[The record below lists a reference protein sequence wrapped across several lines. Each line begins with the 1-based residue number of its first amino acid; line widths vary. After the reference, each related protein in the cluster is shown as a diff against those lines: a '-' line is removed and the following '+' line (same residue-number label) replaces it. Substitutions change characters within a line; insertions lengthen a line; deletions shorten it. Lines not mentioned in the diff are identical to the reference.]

1 MLPTSTCEYSSS
13 AVSRKPTMIDEQSSG
28 PTHSEGA
35 PVSAIKV
42 AIIEDQ
48 RDIRDGLATMLK
60 FTEGYTCI
68 GAYRSMEEALDGIKR
83 HVPEVSLVDI
93 GLPGMNG
100 IEGIRL
106 LKERHPGMLLLML
119 TVYDDDE
126 YIFDALCA
134 GASGYLLKKT
144 PPTRLIESLRE
155 AMDGGAPMSPEVAR
169 KVIKLFREVRP
180 PERADYR
187 LTPHETR
194 LLKLLVE
201 GHNYKTAAAEVR
213 TSVTTVAFHMRNI
226 YVKLQVHSKS
236 EAVAKALRNRLV

>member
-1 MLPTSTCEYSSS
+1 MRSQATRAET
-13 AVSRKPTMIDEQSSG
+13 
-28 PTHSEGA
+28 
-35 PVSAIKV
+35 IKV

-48 RDIRDGLATMLK
+48 RDIREGLTTMLR
-60 FTEGYTCI
+60 FTDGYHCTD
-68 GAYRSMEEALDGIKR
+68 AYRSMEEALERIKSE
-83 HVPEVSLVDI
+83 VPDMALVDI

-106 LKERHPGMLLLML
+106 LRERYPQMLLLML

-144 PPTRLIESLRE
+144 PPARLIECLRE

-169 KVIKLFREVRP
+169 KVIRLFRDIRP
-180 PERADYR
+180 PERADYH

-194 LLKLLVE
+194 LLKMLVE
-201 GHNYKTAAAEVR
+201 GHNYKTAAAEVGV
-213 TSVTTVAFHMRNI
+213 SVTTVAFHMRNI
-226 YVKLQVHSKS
+226 YEKLQVHSKS
-236 EAVAKALRNRLV
+236 EAVSKALRNRLV